1 MAASSSASPFV
12 PTGRACS
19 RRAPWPSARALIG
32 IHEMIDLDRI
42 AQVVVTAALDTF
54 QYQSASSPQPR
65 ALGPAPDQRRG
76 ADDTGRSPLL
86 LANGSPCGT
95 AHAAGADL
103 ALTVFHILDCND
115 VRPHGGWR

>member
-1 MAASSSASPFV
+1 
-12 PTGRACS
+12 
-19 RRAPWPSARALIG
+19 
-32 IHEMIDLDRI
+32 MIDLERI
-42 AQVVVTAALDTF
+42 APVVVTTALDTF

-65 ALGPAPDQRRG
+65 SLGPALDQRRA

-95 AHAAGADL
+95 AHTAGADL

-115 VRPHGGWR
+115 VRPHGGRR